1 MKFFKY
7 LFIVIYLLWSQQLA
21 ASECENFEDKVLSIP
36 YPENGMVT
44 AGEQAKNDLGIFF
57 HQEFDYDKD
66 VIKIRRDKNNYPILK
81 FSFFEKNLQ
90 PGTSIIKVDEQDLS
104 QLSKYEIKTSRKKR
118 LKFLHY
124 KKHIMLKQKN
134 MTYTLLN

>member
-7 LFIVIYLLWSQQLA
+7 LFVVIYLLWSQQLA

-66 VIKIRRDKNNYPILK
+66 VIKIRRDKNNMASNSRFYDDRPTLTPTPQLHTITPFYPP
-81 FSFFEKNLQ
+81 FD
-90 PGTSIIKVDEQDLS
+90 TLS
-104 QLSKYEIKTSRKKR
+104 
-118 LKFLHY
+118 
-124 KKHIMLKQKN
+124 
-134 MTYTLLN
+134 

>member
-36 YPENGMVT
+36 YPENGMIT

-57 HQEFDYDKD
+57 YQEFDYDKD

-81 FSFFEKNLQ
+81 FSFFEKNLE
-90 PGTSIIKVDEQDLS
+90 PGTSIIKIDEQDLS
-104 QLSKYEIKTSRKKR
+104 KLTKIEIETTNIISIIDS
-118 LKFLHY
+118 L
-124 KKHIMLKQKN
+124 
-134 MTYTLLN
+134 